1 MTLMPFKHNA
11 ARRHRVGKD
20 EIQGDELAGICGSL
34 TLADTGGACHVAC
47 STPNDAW
54 WPASLFGM
62 IGTASAKPI
71 KGSTDPN
78 NPST

>member
-1 MTLMPFKHNA
+1 M
-11 ARRHRVGKD
+11 RRVTATWQLD
-20 EIQGDELAGICGSL
+20 PV
-34 TLADTGGACHVAC
+34 ADTEGACHVAC
-47 STPNDAW
+47 STPKDAW
-54 WPASLFGM
+54 WSASLFGM